1 MTKTVYFTSRKS
13 GEKKCLRQQN
23 LVMKQQGNKKND
35 KKRESSTCKYNLDK
49 ST

>member
-23 LVMKQQGNKKND
+23 LVMKQRGNKKND
-35 KKRESSTCKYNLDK
+35 KKEKAELLNII
-49 ST
+49 

>member
-35 KKRESSTCKYNLDK
+35 KKEKAQLLNII
-49 ST
+49 